1 MLDTGGIATEANI
14 GCNINE
20 TCPADKFTYLN
31 GGINA
36 DIVGWNEAEQA
47 VEVTLYPPVLMTTN
61 TDVYAQIAGLV
72 SPNVP
77 TEPLVMRARY
87 ADDGSGN
94 RTQPLTGWIRYD
106 AAEDQLM
113 FDTTLDLLLDAPEM
127 EAPLGL
133 PFNLHSYPLDDL
145 QLSGPVD
152 FLPDGRLVIGL
163 VSLAA
168 QNIDVRIGGAL
179 ATIDLQI
186 PEGGVNLTFQSGSI
200 KKPQ

>member
-1 MLDTGGIATEANI
+1 
-14 GCNINE
+14 
-20 TCPADKFTYLN
+20 
-31 GGINA
+31 
-36 DIVGWNEAEQA
+36 
-47 VEVTLYPPVLMTTN
+47 
-61 TDVYAQIAGLV
+61 
-72 SPNVP
+72 
-77 TEPLVMRARY
+77 MRARY